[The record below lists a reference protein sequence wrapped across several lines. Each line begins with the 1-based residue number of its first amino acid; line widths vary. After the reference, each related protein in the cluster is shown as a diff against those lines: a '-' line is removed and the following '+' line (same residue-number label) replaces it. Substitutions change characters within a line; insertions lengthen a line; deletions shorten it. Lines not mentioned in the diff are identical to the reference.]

1 MIAYEY
7 ISTADNITLMRVAV
21 DLSTPEGIADAVNL
35 EGGTF
40 VQSED
45 GDSWR
50 EMTEQ
55 ELADIAEQ
63 KEQARLQQV
72 ATEYAV
78 PLQQF
83 ADAWAETGVETVPES
98 WDDAFVLLKQS
109 GVSADV
115 FCELLALRL
124 GALAPVWDDVLIILN
139 GGM

>member
-1 MIAYEY
+1 MPRYLAPINEY
-7 ISTADNITLMRVAV
+7 GYHTSVTGYLPPHEAEGLTEYAGQTLPCWP
-21 DLSTPEGIADAVNL
+21 DGTPL
-35 EGGTF
+35 
-40 VQSED
+40 
-45 GDSWR
+45 
-50 EMTEQ
+50 TEQ

-72 ATEYAV
+72 ATDYAV